1 MSRYIP
7 LSPSHSSILRLSLAI
22 LGVYALFASPFAFS
36 QTQKPRQTA
45 PVNQKAAPPKTSAP
59 QQSPKA
65 ASTPIAPDAAPAQ
78 AEASL
83 SAADQEKY
91 RKALELFNK
100 QDFSGSLDVLRDLAA
115 GNPASRPPRIIV
127 ALWFSE
133 LQNPQAVRLSLEQAT
148 VESPEDPEA
157 YFSLAEIALKDGS
170 LTAAE
175 LLTLKGDE
183 KLAKY
188 TANPTR
194 QKKLTRTSYTLKLS
208 YANARQRWTD
218 AQNAILGLVKLDGE
232 TAELD
237 RLYARALFLQNQDE
251 KARQALQ
258 RAEKLSNG
266 EGLPTDAAMAQLYA
280 ARGDKESAKASLNAA
295 LKAHPKSTPVLLLS
309 ISDALSENNLDAAW
323 SLVQRLYQEE
333 KSPDVLKT
341 YGKVALFRSDFKSA
355 EAAFQE
361 AVRQNPLDTEA
372 TGGLALSLCEQGD
385 PEKNKRALQYAASN
399 LQKQSNNRDYLAT
412 LGWTLYKSG
421 QVDDAV
427 KILQQSIA
435 DGQINAASAYYF
447 AVILNERGQQDV
459 AKQLLEA
466 ALSTEPPF
474 AKRTEAQKLLDS
486 INATPVAQPSK

>member
-1 MSRYIP
+1 MSRYTS
-7 LSPSHSSILRLSLAI
+7 LSLSHATILRLSLAI
-22 LGVYALFASPFAFS
+22 LGVYALLASPFAFS
-36 QTQKPRQTA
+36 QTQKPRQTT
-45 PVNQKAAPPKTSAP
+45 PVNQKTAPQKTPAP
-59 QQSPKA
+59 QQSPKVA
-65 ASTPIAPDAAPAQ
+65 PTPTATDSAPAQ
-78 AEASL
+78 GEVSL
-83 SAADQEKY
+83 SAEDQEKY

-183 KLAKY
+183 KLSKY

-194 QKKLTRTSYTLKLS
+194 QKKLTRMSHTLKLS

-218 AQNAILGLVKLDGE
+218 AQNAILGLIKLDGE

-237 RLYARALFLQNQDE
+237 RLYARALFLQNQDD

-372 TGGLALSLCEQGD
+372 TGGLALALCEQGD
-385 PEKNKRALQYAASN
+385 AEKNKRALQYAASN

-466 ALSTEPPF
+466 ALSTAPPF
-474 AKRTEAQKLLDS
+474 AKRDEAQKLLDS
-486 INATPVAQPSK
+486 INDKSIAQPAK

>member
-22 LGVYALFASPFAFS
+22 LGVYALFASSFAFS

-45 PVNQKAAPPKTSAP
+45 PVNPKAAPPKTSAP
-59 QQSPKA
+59 QLSPKA

-83 SAADQEKY
+83 SAEDQEKY